1 MKVNGQLRFTV
12 INSQA
17 SSLHSLIADGHYR
30 FTLLGRNK
38 WIALTDSKAYLQA
51 NCNKEGFN
59 TRTIYR
65 RARVGILGNNE
76 NDCNTCDS
84 VMGFGLD
91 STACGDL
98 HSFRALCYIL
108 VQWWSAFKWILKQ
121 LQNKQDEAIQ
131 ELYVK
136 MQDFKI
142 WRVYERLEN
151 TAIKHLSSES
161 RKSECMM
168 LAKALYRFPYAM
180 CVCKWKNANKQS
192 KIETKENKK
201 RDIFSQLF

>member
-1 MKVNGQLRFTV
+1 MHITLIDSESQYIMFLLTTFEVFLFMGLIIYSYTIISQNTFRFSSGYWTDKSEYNPSGATTGFDSQETKLQTYWNTPFSKVCLGMKVNGQMKFAV

-17 SSLHSLIADGHYR
+17 SSLHSLIADGQYR
-30 FTLLGRNK
+30 STSLGRNK
-38 WIALTDSKAYLQA
+38 WIALTDSKAHLQP

-59 TRTIYR
+59 TQTIHR

-108 VQWWSAFKWILKQ
+108 VQ
-121 LQNKQDEAIQ
+121 
-131 ELYVK
+131 
-136 MQDFKI
+136 
-142 WRVYERLEN
+142 
-151 TAIKHLSSES
+151 
-161 RKSECMM
+161 
-168 LAKALYRFPYAM
+168 
-180 CVCKWKNANKQS
+180 
-192 KIETKENKK
+192 
-201 RDIFSQLF
+201 